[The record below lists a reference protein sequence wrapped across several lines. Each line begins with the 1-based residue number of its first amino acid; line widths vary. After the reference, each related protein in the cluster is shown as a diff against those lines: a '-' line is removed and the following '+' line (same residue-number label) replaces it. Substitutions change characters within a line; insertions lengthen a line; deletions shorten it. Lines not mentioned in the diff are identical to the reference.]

1 MGKIRCKLPLLFCS
15 LSDLAVVSLFCRN
28 SQMWAEFPGGFQCPL
43 RPKDASEFEKQ
54 GYFKAHEGVH
64 ILRNNHLFEIKRQ
77 ALLESVNQE
86 PKKERKKEKSV
97 EKKK

>member
-1 MGKIRCKLPLLFCS
+1 
-15 LSDLAVVSLFCRN
+15 
-28 SQMWAEFPGGFQCPL
+28 MWAEFPGGFQCPL
-43 RPKDASEFEKQ
+43 RPKNASEFEKQ

-64 ILRNNHLFEIKRQ
+64 ILRDNELFQTKRH

-86 PKKERKKEKSV
+86 PKKEKKKEKKA